1 MVLATTLAAF
11 DLSPTAD
18 PVTELMGLTMQ
29 PRGLKLMLTLPNPA
43 TQRAR
48 SGQA

>member
-11 DLSPTAD
+11 ELAPTGE
-18 PVTELMGLTMQ
+18 PVTEQMGFTMQ